1 MGRRNDADAVSGI
14 KLYHRIFPYLMDKR
28 NDALVYYPVTID
40 MTKSLQFIRRRNMH
54 AGEHKYQL
62 FTVIAAALVRTI
74 ALKPALNR
82 FVVGHRFWQRRELSF
97 NFVVKQSYSETGA
110 QRNALVRCE
119 PDMTFEEIAALMR
132 NAVSQARNDDESRE
146 ERVLAAFFRLP
157 HLLRR
162 LLLSVLRGL
171 DAAGRY
177 PKSLGRIDGL
187 HASAFIANLGSI
199 GLPSPLMHHLY
210 NWGTTSLFVSFGR
223 LERTRDGYRESG
235 IMKFGFT
242 IDERIAEGYYF
253 MRSMKLFQYFLEN
266 PHMLEQP
273 PDLSE
278 ATAPG
283 GEASP

>member
-14 KLYHRIFPYLMDKR
+14 KLYHRIFPYLMTKR
-28 NDALVYYPVTID
+28 SDAFVYYSVTID

-82 FVVGHRFWQRRELSF
+82 FVSGHRYWQRRELSF

-110 QRNALVRCE
+110 QRNAVVRCE

-146 ERVLAAFFRLP
+146 ERALAAFFRLP
-157 HLLRR
+157 HPLRR
-162 LLLSVLRGL
+162 LLLNVLRGL
-171 DAAGRY
+171 DTVGRY
-177 PKSLGRIDGL
+177 PKSLGQIDGL

-223 LERTRDGYRESG
+223 LERSRDGYRESG
-235 IMKFGFT
+235 TMEFGFT

-253 MRSMKLFQYFLEN
+253 MRSVKLFQYFLEN

-278 ATAPG
+278 ATDPG